1 MLMVNK
7 HYFNFFNL
15 RMYVPN
21 LFESNPLFFV
31 FNLGG
36 FIIDVYKILT
46 VNILNKNQH
55 INLIENYLST
65 VQKSIIFLFWNRNCN
80 YS

>member
-1 MLMVNK
+1 MVNK

-31 FNLGG
+31 LNLGG